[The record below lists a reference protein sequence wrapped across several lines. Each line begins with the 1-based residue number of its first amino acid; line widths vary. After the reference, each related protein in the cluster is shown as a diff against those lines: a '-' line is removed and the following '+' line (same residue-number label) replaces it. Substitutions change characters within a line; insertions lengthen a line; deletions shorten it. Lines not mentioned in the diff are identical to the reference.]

1 MDKYLA
7 NKRVLYKDFGKHVEK
22 VSELLKAASLSRAE
36 REGRP
41 IQYLT
46 SSSVS
51 KEDVARQIAERDHI
65 ERGLICVLSCVE
77 PCVSFDMFRCRE
89 KKELELQRRQRKS
102 FSAATS
108 CHFRRVGNGL
118 EGV

>member
-22 VSELLKAASLSRAE
+22 VSELLKTASLSRAE

-51 KEDVARQIAERDHI
+51 KEEVAQQIAERDHI
-65 ERGLICVLSCVE
+65 ERGLICVLSCGAVR
-77 PCVSFDMFRCRE
+77 VFRHVPVPGEERVAVAKATTE
-89 KKELELQRRQRKS
+89 VPTPVPLLE
-102 FSAATS
+102 TS
-108 CHFRRVGNGL
+108 
-118 EGV
+118 